1 MDLLP
6 TLPLPLLLT
15 APLPLLLTLPTA
27 FSDLELYKDRVV

>member
-15 APLPLLLTLPTA
+15 VPLPLLLTLPTA